1 MSTMPYLIK
10 KYPNRRLYD
19 TVKSS
24 YITLDELKFLII
36 NHSPVKIID
45 SKSEQDITRSCLI
58 QIILE
63 QEESEQTTFTTEI
76 LENII
81 RFYGNPLHKQF
92 AVFLNKSLTMFFEQQ
107 KTFQTAQTGTNFKDP
122 ISLMSELT
130 TMNLSLWQDFWKNA
144 SDPVAGKS

>member
-1 MSTMPYLIK
+1 MSTESYLIK

-45 SKSEQDITRSCLI
+45 SKSGKNITRSCLI

-63 QEESEQTTFTTEI
+63 QEESGQTTFTTEI

-92 AVFLNKSLTMFFEQQ
+92 AVFLNKSLNMFFEQQ
-107 KTFQTAQTGTNFKDP
+107 KTFQTAQAGNNFKDP

-144 SDPVAGKS
+144 THPISEK